1 MPENNDTI
9 LTLLLLSLNI
19 LLICT
24 VWYSFLGEFAS
35 QTVFL
40 CVVLKVDDAL
50 ILCLLFFFLQTN
62 KWVDQTASLAHSIE
76 GLY

>member
-40 CVVLKVDDAL
+40 CVVIKVDDAL
-50 ILCLLFFFLQTN
+50 ILCLHFFFYRLINEPVGGSNGVVGTF
-62 KWVDQTASLAHSIE
+62 
-76 GLY
+76 Y